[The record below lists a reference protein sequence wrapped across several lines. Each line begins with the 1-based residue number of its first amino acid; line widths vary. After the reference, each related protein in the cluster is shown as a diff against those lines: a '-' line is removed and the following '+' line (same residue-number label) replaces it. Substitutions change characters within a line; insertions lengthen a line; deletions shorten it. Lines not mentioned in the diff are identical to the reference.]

1 MSLVHR
7 ASFVVLL
14 AAVPMLA
21 GCTPTQPVPSES
33 PTAVAASPSA
43 TAEPAPEPEPEPVF
57 VAPTTCADLIGPDLT
72 AQFAA
77 QNIVVF
83 DSSSGEGIYAG
94 GDRVIAQD
102 GGDPFWC
109 IFGKDMVDLSSF
121 QLVAQPVSSEDEHE
135 GIVAVLGSQDFTQSL
150 NGSTVTFSTPG
161 TDTDPLPAIIHQ
173 LQQDRWLTAFAGFGG
188 DRQLTTMTGYLE
200 AMAAHLAG

>member
-7 ASFVVLL
+7 ATFVVLL
-14 AAVPMLA
+14 AAVPLLA
-21 GCTPTQPVPSES
+21 GCTPTEPTPSAS
-33 PTAVAASPSA
+33 PTTAASPSSS
-43 TAEPAPEPEPEPVF
+43 AEPTPEPEPVF
-57 VAPTTCADLIGPDLT
+57 VAPTTCAELIGPDLA

-77 QNIVVF
+77 DNIVVF
-83 DSSSGEGIYAG
+83 DSSSGEGIYAGG

-135 GIVAVLGSQDFTQSL
+135 GIVAVLGSQNFTQSL
-150 NGSTVTFSTPG
+150 NGSTVTFSDPG
-161 TDTDPLPAIIHQ
+161 TDTDPLPAVIHQ
-173 LQQDRWLTAFAGFGG
+173 LEQDRWLTAYAGFGG
-188 DRQLTTMTGYLE
+188 DRQLETMTGYLE

>member
-7 ASFVVLL
+7 AAFVVLL
-14 AAVPMLA
+14 VAVPVLA
-21 GCTPTQPVPSES
+21 GCTPTAPAPS
-33 PTAVAASPSA
+33 PTPTESAVASA
-43 TAEPAPEPEPEPVF
+43 TPTPEPAPEPVF
-57 VAPTTCADLIGPDLT
+57 VAPTTCAELIGPDLE

-77 QNIVVF
+77 ENIVIF

-94 GDRVIAQD
+94 GGDRIIAQD

-135 GIVAVLGSQDFTQSL
+135 GIVAVLGSQSFSQSI
-150 NGSTVTFSTPG
+150 NGSTVTFSDPG
-161 TDTDPLPAIIHQ
+161 TDTDPLPAVIHQ
-173 LQQDRWLTAFAGFGG
+173 LELDRWLTAYAGFGG
-188 DRQLTTMTGYLE
+188 YRQLETMTGYLA
-200 AMAAHLAG
+200 AMAEHLAG